1 VRILIWHVH
10 GSWTTAFVQGGHE
23 YLIPVLPERGAW
35 GGGRPQAW
43 DWPARAV
50 EVSPYELA
58 DAGVD
63 VVVVQRPEEMELAA
77 RWLRRVPGRDLPAVY
92 LEHNAPRGPAATS
105 RHPVAARPDLL
116 LVHVTHFN
124 ALMWDA
130 GSTPTAVV
138 EHGVIDPGHRYT
150 GELAAA
156 ATSINEPVR
165 RGRITGTD
173 LLPGLAGAAPIDVFG
188 MGLDGLPE
196 HLRDEL
202 GVPEAVVRRIRPV
215 GDLPQGVLH
224 TELARRRA
232 YLHTPRWTSL
242 GLSLIEAMMLGMPVV
257 VLDTTEAAEAV
268 PDGVGVRS
276 TNPDR
281 LREGLR
287 DLVADPAAAAAAGRL
302 ARRAALRRYG
312 LDRFLAD
319 WDDLLARV
327 VPGAAGPTPAEPGE
341 RAAAGAGPAAPVPGR
356 RS

>member
-10 GSWTTAFVQGGHE
+10 GSWTTAFVQGGHD
-23 YLIPVLPERGAW
+23 YLIPALPEGGPW
-35 GGGRPQAW
+35 GGGRPAAW
-43 DWPARAV
+43 DWPERAV
-50 EVSPYELA
+50 EVSPQELA
-58 DAGVD
+58 DSDVD
-63 VVVVQRPEEMELAA
+63 LVVVQRPEEIELAE
-77 RWLRRVPGRDLPAVY
+77 RWLGRVPGRDVPAIY
-92 LEHNAPRGPAATS
+92 LEHNAPRGAAATS
-105 RHPVAARPDLL
+105 RHPVADRSDLL

-124 ALMWDA
+124 AVMWDT

-173 LLPGLAGAAPIDVFG
+173 LLPGLATAAPIDVFG
-188 MGLDGLPE
+188 MGLDGLPAY
-196 HLRDEL
+196 LRDEL
-202 GVPEAVVRRIRPV
+202 RVDPATTARIRPV
-215 GDLPQGVLH
+215 GDIPQGVLH

-232 YLHTPRWTSL
+232 FVHVPRWTSL

-268 PDGVGVRS
+268 PTGAGVRS

-281 LREGLR
+281 LRDGLR
-287 DLVADPAAAAAAGRL
+287 ELVADPAAAAEAGRR
-302 ARRAALRRYG
+302 ARRAALDRYG

-327 VPGAAGPTPAEPGE
+327 APGAAGPTPPGPGE
-341 RAAAGAGPAAPVPGR
+341 RAAAGAVPAAPTPGR